1 MEKRRKR
8 IITVTSGKGGVGKS
22 SIVSNLA
29 YMLSSMN
36 ERTFILD
43 ADLSLGNIDIMFGMI
58 PKYNMKDLIEGGRH
72 IEEIVMEGPCGI
84 KIIPATSGVYEF
96 SNLSTE
102 EKKILFS
109 SLQTLPEYDF
119 LIVDTSAG
127 ISSNVISFNA
137 MSEDIFVVVT
147 PDPSSITDSYAV
159 IKVLEKKTG
168 RKDFNIVVNMV
179 KDEEEALDIFQK
191 LINVSDRFLDVYLN
205 YFGYIPLD
213 VNINQ
218 AIKKQR
224 LWVEHFPETM
234 ATKALSRICN
244 RLVS

>member
-1 MEKRRKR
+1 MEKRRRR

-29 YMLSSMN
+29 YMLGSMK

-58 PKYNMKDLIEGGRH
+58 PKYNVKDLIEGGRH

-84 KIIPATSGVYEF
+84 KIIPATSGVCEF
-96 SNLSTE
+96 SNLSAE

-109 SLQTLPEYDF
+109 SLQALPEYDF

-137 MSEDIFVVVT
+137 MSEDVFIIVT

-179 KDEEEALDIFQK
+179 KDEGEALDIYQK
-191 LINVSDRFLDVYLN
+191 LINVSDRFLDVSLN

-213 VNINQ
+213 VNIHN
-218 AIKKQR
+218 AVRKQR
-224 LWVEHFPETM
+224 LWVEYFPETT
-234 ATKALSRICN
+234 ATKALSQICN

>member
-1 MEKRRKR
+1 MEKRRRR
-8 IITVTSGKGGVGKS
+8 IITITSGKGGVGKS

-43 ADLSLGNIDIMFGMI
+43 ADLALGNIDIMFGMI
-58 PKYNMKDLIEGGRH
+58 PKYNMKDLINGGRR

-84 KIIPATSGVYEF
+84 KIIPATSGVCEF
-96 SNLSTE
+96 SNLSAE
-102 EKKILFS
+102 EKNILFT

-137 MSEDIFVVVT
+137 MSGDILVVVT

-179 KDEEEALDIFQK
+179 KDEDEALEIFQK

-213 VNINQ
+213 VNINH
-218 AIKKQR
+218 AIKRQR

-234 ATKALSRICN
+234 ATKALSQICN

>member
-8 IITVTSGKGGVGKS
+8 IIAVTSGKGGVGKS

-29 YMLSSMN
+29 YLLGSMK
-36 ERTFILD
+36 ELTFILD

-58 PKYNMKDLIEGGRH
+58 PKYNIKDLIKEGKN
-72 IEEIVMEGPCGI
+72 IKEIVVDGPCGI
-84 KIIPATSGVYEF
+84 KIIPATSGICEF
-96 SNLSTE
+96 SDLSAE
-102 EKKILFS
+102 EEKILFS
-109 SLQTLPEYDF
+109 SLQELPEYDF

-137 MSEDIFVVVT
+137 MSEDVFVVVT

-168 RKDFNIVVNMV
+168 RKRFNIVVNMV
-179 KDEEEALDIFQK
+179 KDEEEALEIFRK
-191 LINVSDRFLDVYLN
+191 LISVSDRFLDVSLS

-218 AIKKQR
+218 AIKKQK

-234 ATKALSRICN
+234 ATKALSQICD

>member
-1 MEKRRKR
+1 MEKRRRR

-43 ADLSLGNIDIMFGMI
+43 ADLALGNIDIMFGMI
-58 PKYNMKDLIEGGRH
+58 PKYNMKDLINGGRR

-84 KIIPATSGVYEF
+84 KIIPATSGVCEF
-96 SNLSTE
+96 ANLSAE
-102 EKKILFS
+102 EKNILFA
-109 SLQTLPEYDF
+109 SLQALPEYDF

-179 KDEEEALDIFQK
+179 KDEEEALEIFKK
-191 LINVSDRFLDVYLN
+191 LINVSDRFLDVYLS
-205 YFGYIPLD
+205 YFGCIPLD

-218 AIKKQR
+218 AIKRQR
-224 LWVEHFPETM
+224 LWVEHFPETV
-234 ATKALSRICN
+234 ATKALSQICS